1 MLKGKAQGE
10 AHSDASISVAPLP
23 PAHSLA
29 LSATPISLVAAFPV
43 HNFEYPWNK
52 KRAQDV
58 SVTVLSL
65 SI

>member
-10 AHSDASISVAPLP
+10 AHGDTSTLAAPLP
-23 PAHSLA
+23 PAHRLA
-29 LSATPISLVAAFPV
+29 LSATPISLVAAFPI